1 MKSMNKVTLIGF
13 LGKDPEQS
21 NGKYPSVTFSLATTD
36 SWYDKTTQT
45 TKETTLWHRIIIFNE
60 YHKERALKW
69 LKKGSRVYVEGQ
81 LTKSTYI
88 DKNGVEQTSWSITLP
103 SYKGDLVPLFPLDE
117 KSESDAKPAG
127 QSNNT
132 SRPQPRREAYTNR
145 MNPIDIGED
154 ELPF

>member
-1 MKSMNKVTLIGF
+1 MKSLNKVTLIGF
-13 LGKDPEQS
+13 LGQDPEQS
-21 NGKYPSVTFSLATTD
+21 NGKFPAVTLSLATSD

-45 TKETTLWHRIIIFNE
+45 TKETTLWHRITIFNE
-60 YHKERALKW
+60 YLKEMAIKS

-81 LTKSTYI
+81 LTKSTYK

-103 SYKGDLVPLFPLDE
+103 SYKGDLILLND
-117 KSESDAKPAG
+117 KSESDAKPSG
-127 QSNNT
+127 QNNNT
-132 SRPQPRREAYTNR
+132 ARPQPRREAYTNR